1 MAVYFVFE
9 GLSGSSDFC
18 LFMIIMSP
26 RQVGVYYINQ
36 QFEGFNP
43 LKLGGSFNKHDPSFV
58 VKIKLNKYT

>member
-1 MAVYFVFE
+1 
-9 GLSGSSDFC
+9 
-18 LFMIIMSP
+18 MIIMSP